1 MSEFVYLF
9 RVDAAEQQERMA
21 SPERAQQSMQ
31 AWMAWMRQLEA
42 SGHLKQR
49 GQPLDRTGRLVRGK
63 KRVVTDGPFAEAKD
77 LVAGFIIVEASD
89 IAQATELANG
99 CPVLEGG
106 GAVEVR
112 PVLAMNF

>member
-9 RVDAAEQQERMA
+9 RVDAAEQSERMGT
-21 SPERAQQSMQ
+21 PERAQQSMQ

-49 GQPLDRTGRLVRGK
+49 GQPLDRTGTVVRGK
-63 KRVVTDGPFAEAKD
+63 TRIVTDGPFAEAKD
-77 LVAGFIIVEASD
+77 LVAGFIVVEADD
-89 IAQATELANG
+89 IGQAAQLANG
-99 CPVLEGG
+99 CPILEGG

>member
-9 RVDAAEQQERMA
+9 RVDAAEQRERMET
-21 SPERAQQSMQ
+21 PERAQQSMQ

-49 GQPLDRTGRLVRGK
+49 GQPLDRTGKLVRGK
-63 KRVVTDGPFAEAKD
+63 TRVVTDGPFAETKD
-77 LVAGFIIVEASD
+77 LVAGFIIVEADD
-89 IAQATELANG
+89 IGQAAELANG